1 LESHSDKAR
10 LREVKMKLRKN
21 KLPIIEEE
29 GSMIMDEEDLEEV
42 FKLNDEIN
50 MLEKKKKASEEENP

>member
-1 LESHSDKAR
+1 MESHSDKAR

-29 GSMIMDEEDLEEV
+29 GSMIMDEEDLEEI